1 MNMLKHVVFDFDGT
15 LVDSNAIK
23 RDTFFKITNPWDT
36 TGEIAAGV
44 LERWPAADRYEKTRR
59 IAEELI
65 SRKLLPEGS
74 SLKDWASHLA
84 EEYTAQC
91 EKAISC
97 CPEMPGASQV
107 LKELSATGFHLFVN
121 SATPVEPLRKILKL
135 RNWGHFFQGVYG
147 AELAKADNLGQIA
160 ETTGATPKEI
170 VHVGDQPDD
179 LQATEQFG
187 CHFVAMADG
196 NSRHVAEASDLVVQE
211 LGELPGLLKN
221 LDREAS

>member
-1 MNMLKHVVFDFDGT
+1 MLKCVVFDFDGT
-15 LVDSNAIK
+15 LVDSNDIK
-23 RDTFFKITNPWDT
+23 RETFFAVAHPWDSS
-36 TGEIAAGV
+36 GAVAEEV
-44 LERWPAADRYEKTRR
+44 FDLWPTADRYEKTRR
-59 IAEELI
+59 IAEALI

-84 EEYTAQC
+84 DDYTIQC

-135 RNWGHFFQGVYG
+135 RNWNHFFQGVYG
-147 AELAKADNLGQIA
+147 AESIKADNLGQIA
-160 ETTGATPKEI
+160 KTTGATPKEI

-196 NSRHVAEASDLVVQE
+196 DSRPVAEASDLVVQE
-211 LGELPGLLKN
+211 LSELPELLKN